1 MVIFTRHHTEA
12 SASRFGIIKERHLF
26 LSTSLSCSLT
36 MKYCALLALLLAL
49 GCVHVRAAPV
59 EGDSRVEGSCQDP
72 RSLGAAEQALIKI
85 NQDRQEGYV
94 FALHRLS
101 NVHYTRHVSCKTE
114 QYSVVM
120 RVRQ

>member
-1 MVIFTRHHTEA
+1 
-12 SASRFGIIKERHLF
+12 
-26 LSTSLSCSLT
+26 

-49 GCVHVRAAPV
+49 GCVHVRAAPL
-59 EGDSRVEGSCQDP
+59 EGDSRVAGSCEDP
-72 RSLGAAEQALIKI
+72 RALGAAEQALIKI

-101 NVHYTRHVSCKTE
+101 NVHYSRHVSCKAG
-114 QYSVVM
+114 QYSVLM